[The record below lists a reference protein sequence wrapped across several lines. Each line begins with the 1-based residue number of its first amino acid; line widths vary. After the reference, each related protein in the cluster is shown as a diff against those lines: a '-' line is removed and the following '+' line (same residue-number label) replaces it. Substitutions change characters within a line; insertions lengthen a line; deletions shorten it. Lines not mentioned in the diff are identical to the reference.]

1 VQERHDIFVR
11 AHAPLPS
18 KKKQWRKRSA
28 IWPEYALIFDTET
41 TLDPTQKLTLG
52 CFRRC
57 RLISEKYRCI
67 EEGLFHADAATASDV
82 RVLRQYVGKPLNVP
96 NTERFPPQIKL
107 RLMTRTSFISR
118 VFWRSV
124 RSGDLIVGFNLPFDL
139 SRLAVKHAHARKG
152 GWSLVLSLRKSRKTG
167 EMEINPERP
176 RIVVTSLNSKMAFIK
191 LSSNRHRDEWPNE
204 SRFLDLR
211 TTTWALRNESFSLER
226 ACKAFN
232 VPGKLKHKPTGKLTP
247 DEIKYCREDV
257 AATNRLLN
265 AVRIEFEQHP
275 INLNPDGAYSPASIA
290 KAYLSAM
297 NIARPKGHFKVSGK
311 AHGIAMQSYYGGRA
325 ECRIRKTPVPVVH
338 TDFTS
343 QYPTVNALLGNWSLL
358 KANGVRFEQ
367 CTDAARRLLSNLK
380 LADLFEPTF
389 WKRLS
394 FFVLIKPDDDI
405 LPVRTVYNGR
415 TQNIGINYLRSKK
428 PVWYAGPDAVASV
441 LLTGKTPRVLKAVR
455 MVPVGQQKFLQRTN
469 LGGMVPIDPQA
480 DDFFVRVIEQKSRYK
495 RSNKSLANF
504 LKVLGNSGSYGLF
517 VQVDSETRNR
527 AVEIRVFSGEDS
539 YKMSSGYVEK
549 PGPWYFP
556 PLASLITAGGRML
569 LAMLEQCVAD
579 AGGSYLFC
587 DTDSMCM
594 VASKKGGPVPCVGG
608 KDSLRGKEAI
618 RALSINQVKSI
629 AKRFNRLNPYDP
641 SQVPNIL
648 KIEDVNFV
656 DSDPKKPDRQLFGY
670 AIAAKRYALYLQKGK
685 DILIVKASGHGL
697 GYLFAPKEN
706 VTGGDENGEDTNEA
720 PEWVLEAWDWLLRK
734 ELGFRLKEPSWLELP
749 AMMRMAMTSPNVMR
763 TSRPEWLAPF
773 NFFFFPL
780 LSDLG
785 GYPAGFDRSNF
796 KFITPPES
804 DRRKWKTLEGVN
816 LLDVLGGRIY
826 RISMVPDIKQRN
838 VVPES
843 MRIILR
849 QYLKHPEAKSIAP
862 DGTACV
868 GSTQGLL
875 QRASILAGEIV
886 PVGKETDRRWE
897 QGEDPSLVDFKVH
910 EFRKPSK
917 MVMAEPSDR
926 KRWKKIGVRRLIRK
940 SGLSQKAV
948 YAIINGQPVRLST
961 LATFRR
967 AIDS

>member
-1 VQERHDIFVR
+1 
-11 AHAPLPS
+11 
-18 KKKQWRKRSA
+18 
-28 IWPEYALIFDTET
+28 
-41 TLDPTQKLTLG
+41 
-52 CFRRC
+52 
-57 RLISEKYRCI
+57 
-67 EEGLFHADAATASDV
+67 
-82 RVLRQYVGKPLNVP
+82 
-96 NTERFPPQIKL
+96 
-107 RLMTRTSFISR
+107 
-118 VFWRSV
+118 
-124 RSGDLIVGFNLPFDL
+124 
-139 SRLAVKHAHARKG
+139 
-152 GWSLVLSLRKSRKTG
+152 
-167 EMEINPERP
+167 MEVNPERP

-211 TTTWALRNESFSLER
+211 TATWALRNESFSLER
-226 ACKAFN
+226 ACKSFS
-232 VPGKLKHKPTGKLTP
+232 VPGKMKHEPTGKITL

-265 AVRIEFEQHP
+265 AVRIEFDQHP
-275 INLNPDGAYSPASIA
+275 INLNPDGAYSSASIA

-297 NIARPKGHFKVSGK
+297 NIARPKDHFKVSGK

-343 QYPTVNALLGNWSLL
+343 QYPSVNALLGNWGLL
-358 KANGVRFEQ
+358 KAHGVRFEN
-367 CTDAARRLLSNLK
+367 CTDAARRLLSK
-380 LADLFEPTF
+380 VRLADVFEPAF

-394 FFVLIKPDDDI
+394 FFVLIKPDGDI

-469 LGGMVPIDPQA
+469 LGGTIPIDPQA
-480 DDFFVRVIEQKSRYK
+480 DDFFVRVIEQRSLYK
-495 RSNKSLANF
+495 RSNKSIADF

-517 VQVDSETRNR
+517 VQVDSETRNK
-527 AVEIRVFSGEDS
+527 AVSIRVFSGEES
-539 YKMSSGYVEK
+539 HKMPSQYVEK

-556 PLASLITAGGRML
+556 PLASLITAGGRLL
-569 LAMLEQCVAD
+569 LAMLERCVED
-579 AGGSYLFC
+579 EGGNYLFC

-594 VASKKGGPVPCVGG
+594 VATKKGGLVPCVGG
-608 KDSLRGKEAI
+608 KYSLRGKEAI
-618 RALSINQVKSI
+618 KALSINQVKSI
-629 AKRFNRLNPYDP
+629 AKRFNRLNPYDQ
-641 SQVPNIL
+641 SLVRSLL

-656 DSDPKKPDRQLFGY
+656 DSDPNKTHRQLFGY
-670 AIAAKRYALYLQKGK
+670 AIAAKRYALYTQTRN
-685 DILIVKASGHGL
+685 DISIVKASGHGL

-706 VTGGDENGEDTNEA
+706 ATDGEEDREDNDKA
-720 PEWVLEAWDWLLRK
+720 PVWIVEAWDWLLRK
-734 ELGFRLKEPSWLELP
+734 ELGFRSKEPSWLELP
-749 AMMRMAMTSPNVMR
+749 AMMQMAMTSPNVMR

-773 NFFFFPL
+773 NFFLFPL

-796 KFITPPES
+796 KFIVPPES
-804 DRRKWKTLEGVN
+804 NRRKWKTLKGVN
-816 LLDVLGGRIY
+816 LLDVFAGRTY
-826 RISMVPDIKQRN
+826 QISMVPDIKQRN

-849 QYLKHPEAKSIAP
+849 QYLRHPEVKSLAP

-875 QRASILAGEIV
+875 RRASILAGEIV

-897 QGEDPSLVDFKVH
+897 QGEDTGLVDFKVH
-910 EFRKPSK
+910 EFRKAAK
-917 MVMAEPSDR
+917 MAVAEASDR
-926 KRWKKIGVRRLIRK
+926 RRWKKAGVRNLIRK
-940 SGLSQKAV
+940 SRLSQKAV
-948 YAIINGQPVRLST
+948 YAIIEGQPVRRHT
-961 LATFRR
+961 LVTFRR
-967 AIDS
+967 AMDG

>member
-1 VQERHDIFVR
+1 MQERHDIFVR